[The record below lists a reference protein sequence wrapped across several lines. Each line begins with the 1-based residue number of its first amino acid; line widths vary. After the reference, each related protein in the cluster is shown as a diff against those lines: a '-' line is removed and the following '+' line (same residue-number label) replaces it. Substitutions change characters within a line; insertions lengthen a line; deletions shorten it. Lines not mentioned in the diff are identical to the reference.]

1 MRISKKLRPL
11 THGYCAH
18 GVYAAIV
25 IQFFYQNLALIAD
38 ALPFWL
44 TLTIL
49 LAALALRLVK
59 QESVSG
65 DDRCGANRGA
75 TDE

>member
-1 MRISKKLRPL
+1 MHRHVPKRLRPL

-25 IQFFYQNLALIAD
+25 IQFFYQNLSLIAE

-44 TLTIL
+44 TLAIL
-49 LAALALRLVK
+49 IAALALRLVK
-59 QESVSG
+59 QGSVSG
-65 DDRCGANRGA
+65 DDQGEA
-75 TDE
+75 DE

>member
-1 MRISKKLRPL
+1 MRIPKKLRPL

-18 GVYAAIV
+18 GVYAAII

-49 LAALALRLVK
+49 FAALGLRLIR

-65 DDRCGANRGA
+65 EDS
-75 TDE
+75 E

>member
-1 MRISKKLRPL
+1 MRIPSKLRPL

-18 GVYAAIV
+18 GVYAAMI
-25 IQFFYQNLALIAD
+25 IQFFYQNLALIAE

-49 LAALALRLVK
+49 AAALGLRLIK
-59 QESVSG
+59 QDSVSG
-65 DDRCGANRGA
+65 DDS
-75 TDE
+75 E

>member
-1 MRISKKLRPL
+1 MRMPIPRRLRPL

-25 IQFFYQNLALIAD
+25 IQFFYQNIALIAE

-44 TLTIL
+44 TLAIL
-49 LAALALRLVK
+49 VAALALRLVK
-59 QESVSG
+59 QGSVSDDDQPG
-65 DDRCGANRGA
+65 DA
-75 TDE
+75 DE

>member
-1 MRISKKLRPL
+1 MRKRIPRRLRPL

-18 GVYAAIV
+18 GVYAAMV
-25 IQFFYQNLALIAD
+25 IQFFYQNLSLIAD

-44 TLTIL
+44 TLAIL
-49 LAALALRLVK
+49 VAALALRLVK

-65 DDRCGANRGA
+65 ADASVDA
-75 TDE
+75 DE

>member
-1 MRISKKLRPL
+1 MRIPRKLRPL

-18 GVYAAIV
+18 GVYAAII
-25 IQFFYQNLALIAD
+25 IQFFYQNLAFIAE

-49 LAALALRLVK
+49 LAALGLRLIK

-65 DDRCGANRGA
+65 EDS
-75 TDE
+75 E